1 MTVSLFLP
9 CLHEQL
15 GFSLFA
21 QKNQN
26 SYIRLSFM
34 LMWPC
39 FQYSVCFLIFLSTL
53 CRNGS
58 PNHQPEPVV
67 QVLDVSTHVF
77 HSFWIYCLA
86 ASCITEAL
94 HINIHKC
101 KADIWVINLCLPG
114 ESQQTQLMCFKRVN
128 KIKINIPSGSS
139 FPVSHNTFR
148 N

>member
-15 GFSLFA
+15 GFSLKKVKTVIFGLVLCRCGHA
-21 QKNQN
+21 
-26 SYIRLSFM
+26 
-34 LMWPC
+34 
-39 FQYSVCFLIFLSTL
+39 FQYSACFLIFFSTL

-58 PNHQPEPVV
+58 PSHQPEPVV

-86 ASCITEAL
+86 AFCITEAL

-114 ESQQTQLMCFKRVN
+114 ESQPTQLMCFKRVN
-128 KIKINIPSGSS
+128 KIQINIPSGSS
-139 FPVSHNTFR
+139 FPVLHSEFR